1 MSNSPQITD
10 PAKIQSMVDGFT
22 GWYHRIPLP
31 GGIITPGTNHS
42 EATLA
47 QLDAIGLPQDCT
59 GLRILD
65 ISCRDGYF
73 TFELEKRGAEVVG
86 LDYVQPENTG
96 FPIIKEILGSKA
108 TYWVENIYNLR
119 PETHGTFDIVLFL
132 GLLYHLR
139 NPLLAIDHVRSITKL
154 GGMVFVET
162 HLIDNFVTLK
172 NGTSVKLADVAPILS
187 DVPLIQFYHGDSLL
201 GDHTNKVGPNMAAL
215 KALFSEGQFEVQ
227 ETAIYSNRGYLKGQA
242 IYNEALEIS
251 RRVDIGV
258 ENAEAA
264 GTPEAAP
271 LQKSAES
278 DDALSGNFWKISE
291 SSAAVAAA
299 LDLQSRQW
307 AEEREHLS
315 ETIRQSEEYSK
326 SLKAVL
332 ESREQELISAQAALN
347 SMQQMVE
354 AKEAQL
360 HIMNSELRTAHEAVA
375 ATHTAAAAQHATLT
389 EALTSATNAAE
400 AQRASLQEVIEARET
415 ELMNIRARLPIVE
428 AELAE
433 IKKSSVY
440 KLGQQLK
447 RRTSSGK

>member
-1 MSNSPQITD
+1 MSNTPQITD
-10 PAKIQSMVDGFT
+10 TAQIQSMVDAFT

-31 GGIITPGTNHS
+31 GGIVTPGTNHS
-42 EATLA
+42 EATLD
-47 QLDAIGLPQDCT
+47 QLDAIGLPKDCT
-59 GLRILD
+59 GLRVLD
-65 ISCRDGYF
+65 ISCRDGFF

-96 FPIIKEILGSKA
+96 FPIIKNILGSNA

-119 PETHGTFDIVLFL
+119 PEVHGTFDIVLFL

-215 KALFSEGQFEVQ
+215 KALFGEGQFEVQ

-258 ENAEAA
+258 ENVAAA
-264 GTPEAAP
+264 GIPEAAP
-271 LQKSAES
+271 LQKASES
-278 DDALSGNFWKISE
+278 DTGLSGNFWKISE

-307 AEEREHLS
+307 AEERLHLA
-315 ETIRQSEEYSK
+315 ETIRQSEEYAK

-332 ESREQELISAQAALN
+332 DSREQELIAAH
-347 SMQQMVE
+347 QIIE
-354 AKEAQL
+354 AKESQL
-360 HIMNSELRTAHEAVA
+360 QAITKEYTTLHEALN
-375 ATHTAAAAQHATLT
+375 ATNAAAEAQHASLT
-389 EALTSATNAAE
+389 AAAE
-400 AQRASLQEVIEARET
+400 AQRVSLQEVIDARET
-415 ELMNIRARLPIVE
+415 ELTNIRARLPIVE
-428 AELAE
+428 AELSA
-433 IKKSSVY
+433 IKNSRVY
-440 KLGQQLK
+440 KLDQQLK
-447 RRTSSGK
+447 RRTSHEK